1 MKHKCSISFIFLLF
15 CKGMSILS
23 IRNVS
28 KYYGD
33 KKVLNQI
40 SLEVPKGSI
49 YGLLG
54 PNGAGKTTLIRII
67 NQITGPDEGEV
78 IFNGEQLGLKHIF
91 EIGYLPE
98 ERGLYKKMQIADQML
113 YFARLKGLSKAEAL
127 KRIRYWFD
135 KFNIMSWKSKK
146 IEDLSK
152 GMQQKIQFIA
162 TILHNPQLLILDE
175 PFTGL
180 DPVNADLIRD
190 EIIELKKNGTTVI
203 FSTHRMES
211 VEYLCDNIA
220 LLNLAN
226 KVLDGS
232 TKEIKRQYSRNLY
245 HIVLQGEIENV
256 NLDPVFVIEN
266 KAYTHG
272 TTQISVI
279 MPPGQNNALLANLMR
294 SYSILE
300 FNEKIP
306 LINDIFKMKVAETGG
321 VMGK

>member
-1 MKHKCSISFIFLLF
+1 MT
-15 CKGMSILS
+15 ILD

-40 SLEVPKGSI
+40 SLDIPKGSI

-78 IFNGEQLGLKHIF
+78 LFNGEKLGLKHIF
-91 EIGYLPE
+91 QIGYLPE

-113 YFARLKGLSKAEAL
+113 YFARLKGLSKAEAV
-127 KRIRYWFD
+127 KRLRYWFERFD
-135 KFNIMSWKSKK
+135 IMSWRNRK

-152 GMQQKIQFIA
+152 GMQQKVQFIA
-162 TILHNPQLLILDE
+162 TILHNPALLILDE

-180 DPVNADLIRD
+180 DPVNADIIRD
-190 EIIELKKNGTTVI
+190 EIIDLKKNGTTII

-226 KVLDGS
+226 KVLDGP
-232 TKEIKRQYSRNLY
+232 TKEIKKQYSRNLY
-245 HIVLQGEIENV
+245 HIVLNGEIENIE
-256 NLDPVFVIEN
+256 LSGDFHIEEKLFV
-266 KAYTHG
+266 HG
-272 TTQISVI
+272 TTQLTLT
-279 MPPGQNNALLANLMR
+279 MPPEKTNELLRSLMDR
-294 SYSILE
+294 NYLITE
-300 FNEKIP
+300 FQEKIP
-306 LINDIFKMKVAETGG
+306 SINDIFKIKVAETGG
-321 VMGK
+321 VSGGKR